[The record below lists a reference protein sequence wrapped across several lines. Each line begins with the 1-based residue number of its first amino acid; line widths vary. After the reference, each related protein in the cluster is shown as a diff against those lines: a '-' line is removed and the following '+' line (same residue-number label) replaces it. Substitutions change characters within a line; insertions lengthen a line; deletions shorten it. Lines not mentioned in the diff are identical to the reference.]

1 MTNSVSRW
9 HAWIMLELCAAGVLT
24 CLISLLSFQMSQKRF
39 RAAAMLFVFTV
50 SAVVHEYI
58 LAICFGFF
66 YPVLF
71 CLFMCFGSKKNTTT
85 LYRDIQTHDQNIS
98 QYTLL
103 YWTHIMASNVSK
115 HLVNSWT
122 HHSSTLVFFL
132 HPLTVMFNFILHDQR
147 KGPIWNIIM
156 WTSLF
161 LGQGVIICLY
171 SHEWYAQRY
180 CPLKEVTPNHLVC
193 PVDMLSFFFHHG
205 YGVIHLEVGC
215 VYFISLFLFLFQPSF
230 LELLKPRSWS
240 CQRGLMV
247 DSDDLWPVSGLLL
260 RTITDQYKSGPTFC
274 YFHNLWSLI
283 YFLFYCTKAEF
294 VYGCREEVQ

>member
-9 HAWIMLELCAAGVLT
+9 HIWIMLELCAAGVLT

-71 CLFMCFGSKKNTTT
+71 CLFMCFGSKKNTTSF
-85 LYRDIQTHDQNIS
+85 YRDIQSHDQNIS
-98 QYTLL
+98 QYTIL

-180 CPLKEVTPNHLVC
+180 CPLKEVTPEHHLVC
-193 PVDMLSFFFHHG
+193 PVDMLSFF
-205 YGVIHLEVGC
+205 YSPRIWC
-215 VYFISLFLFLFQPSF
+215 SF
-230 LELLKPRSWS
+230 GIWLCLLHQFVFVSAVVPRVTEATQLELSERLDGGLRWLVTGVWTTAEDYHWS
-240 CQRGLMV
+240 V
-247 DSDDLWPVSGLLL
+247 
-260 RTITDQYKSGPTFC
+260 
-274 YFHNLWSLI
+274 
-283 YFLFYCTKAEF
+283 
-294 VYGCREEVQ
+294 